1 MILCRRFSNEGK
13 RLIHQTGGFA
23 CARMDLSAS
32 LASANYVFE
41 LPYSVPGMAIRRC
54 TARRST
60 ATPSRS
66 NFSLSG
72 RPRWTPKTTAGNR
85 IDSFAPA
92 VGRCAEQAPH
102 RRVLQDDTTALRRA
116 ERPHRR
122 GRAPPAAQGVAG
134 RAARRRVFPVPWYRR
149 GVTASPER
157 RQVDRAAQ
165 GCVQRTLWRDRYA
178 ARRRRQRVR
187 EQRPRVLKRLCSGYQ
202 STPLCWL

>member
-32 LASANYVFE
+32 LASARTRCQMAIQCRN
-41 LPYSVPGMAIRRC
+41 SVPGMAIRRC

-72 RPRWTPKTTAGNR
+72 RPRWTPKTMAGNR

-134 RAARRRVFPVPWYRR
+134 RAARRRVIPCALVSA
-149 GVTASPER
+149 G
-157 RQVDRAAQ
+157 
-165 GCVQRTLWRDRYA
+165 RDRQPRTA
-178 ARRRRQRVR
+178 AGG
-187 EQRPRVLKRLCSGYQ
+187 PRCTRLR
-202 STPLCWL
+202 TTDTLA